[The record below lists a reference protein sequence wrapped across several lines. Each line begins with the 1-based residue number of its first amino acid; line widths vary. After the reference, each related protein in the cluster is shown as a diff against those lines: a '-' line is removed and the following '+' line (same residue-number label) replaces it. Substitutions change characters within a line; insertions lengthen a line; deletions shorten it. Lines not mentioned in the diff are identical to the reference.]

1 MALDP
6 ADLNTETFTNSKGWT
21 LVRVTHV
28 PTGVSAERER
38 TRDRDSPVG
47 AQAECIEELKAA
59 LANREGVTPQAGSD
73 SEQLP
78 VTRAEFAA
86 LEARVRELER
96 RVT

>member
-6 ADLNTETFTNSKGWT
+6 ADLNTETFTNSRGWT

-47 AQAECIEELKAA
+47 AQAECIDELKVA
-59 LANREGVTPQAGSD
+59 LATRQGTEPPPSD
-73 SEQLP
+73 SERSP
-78 VTRAEFAA
+78 VSRAEFEA

-96 RVT
+96 RAT

>member
-6 ADLNTETFTNSKGWT
+6 ADLNTETFTNSRGWT

-59 LANREGVTPQAGSD
+59 LATRQSEAPSRSD
-73 SEQLP
+73 P
-78 VTRAEFAA
+78 GHGPITRAEFEA

-96 RVT
+96 RVR